1 MAAFFLL
8 KKRTLQPAN
17 RYNTNLKLMK
27 IRALLS
33 IVILF
38 ILSSCVKEH
47 FNKNNINSTY
57 VTIKGTSM
65 YGFAEKESR
74 AATIKQIPAEGNIVF
89 YSRGG
94 VNSEGEILSYN
105 NGQWSGL
112 ENNKWDTS
120 GANADIAAYYP
131 VIKSCGDLYSEN
143 GELQDIVWCKTS
155 AKTGEN
161 INLSFSHMFAK
172 LVINIECELND
183 TVKDVKV
190 NIPSKINGIDFY
202 TGELSFE
209 EGGNADITLTRKYSG
224 KYEMFIPASNNA
236 NISLEI
242 TCDKGKKYNQ
252 QISQAEY
259 KAGYEYICNIKLGN
273 KGNGIYTTED
283 FIAFTHLI
291 NYYIS
296 YGSEDYI
303 YGNNSLKDFYVIQD
317 GKRVFNLYN
326 DLSFTEEESSEIELI
341 GTSSTDKGFNDI
353 FNGNNHKLENIALS
367 EKKYARRLGLFIQ
380 ISENSE
386 IKNLTLLNCNF
397 NNSLEG
403 YISPLV
409 GDNYGLVNNCNVK
422 NFSIND
428 LSNQEYS
435 SLVVINYG
443 TIMNCSVSDCILKN
457 GKGTIGLICY
467 QNNGDILNCR
477 IKSNLNK
484 KPNSTSSSIISAFN
498 YKNLFNIFIEDFESN
513 LYGVCSVNNINGQ
526 YYNCIMPESYESK
539 TIGTDK
545 APSSSLKK
553 VIFYQDS
560 EEEYQTA
567 ANALNEWIDTDGK
580 ELYPTLT
587 FRRWTTDQTQK
598 LIFE

>member
-1 MAAFFLL
+1 
-8 KKRTLQPAN
+8 
-17 RYNTNLKLMK
+17 
-27 IRALLS
+27 
-33 IVILF
+33 
-38 ILSSCVKEH
+38 
-47 FNKNNINSTY
+47 
-57 VTIKGTSM
+57 M
-65 YGFAEKESR
+65 YGFAGKESR

-120 GANADIAAYYP
+120 GADADIAAYYP

-242 TCDKGKKYNQ
+242 TCDKGKKYKQ

-326 DLSFTEEESSEIELI
+326 DLSFTEEESSEIKRI
-341 GTSSTDKGFNDI
+341 GTSRTGFNDV
-353 FNGNNHKLENIALS
+353 FNGNNHTLS
-367 EKKYARRLGLFIQ
+367 NLIIDSETYTSEMGLFNYIDVDG
-380 ISENSE
+380 I
-386 IKNLTLLNCNF
+386 IKNLIISDCRYNENKRNGLSILAGKQYGIIDNCHIINCNIYDVE
-397 NNSLEG
+397 NNRYSGITIL
-403 YISPLV
+403 
-409 GDNYGLVNNCNVK
+409 
-422 NFSIND
+422 
-428 LSNQEYS
+428 NQG
-435 SLVVINYG
+435 VITNS
-443 TIMNCSVSDCILKN
+443 SVSNLILTN
-457 GKGTIGLICY
+457 LKGTLGIFCY
-467 QNNGDILNCR
+467 QNDGDIINCK
-477 IKSNLNK
+477 IKCDLTK
-484 KPNSTSSSIISAFN
+484 KTEGSSSSVICSINSG
-498 YKNLFNIFIEDFESN
+498 NIFNVFVENYISG
-513 LYGVCSVNNINGQ
+513 LYGLSYSNNPNGQ
-526 YYNCIMPESYESK
+526 YYNCIIPESYESK
-539 TIGTDK
+539 TIGTDDST
-545 APSSSLKK
+545 PSSLKK